1 MKTYTYSE
9 ARKNLDV
16 LLQEANETGAVG
28 IRRKDGVLYRVERI
42 YGNTSPFSGIKGVKT
57 RISRA
62 EIVACVREGRE
73 LPR

>member
-9 ARKNLDV
+9 ARKNLDEV
-16 LLQEANETGAVG
+16 LQEANESGAVG
-28 IRRKDGVLYRVERI
+28 IRRKDGVLYRVEPV
-42 YGNTSPFSGIKGVKT
+42 YGNTSPLSGIKGVKT
-57 RISRA
+57 RISRN

>member
-9 ARKNLDV
+9 ARKNLDAV
-16 LLQEANETGAVG
+16 LEAANGAGAVG
-28 IRRKDGVLYRVERI
+28 IRRRDGALYRVEPVRASA
-42 YGNTSPFSGIKGVKT
+42 SPFSCVQGVKT

-73 LPR
+73 V